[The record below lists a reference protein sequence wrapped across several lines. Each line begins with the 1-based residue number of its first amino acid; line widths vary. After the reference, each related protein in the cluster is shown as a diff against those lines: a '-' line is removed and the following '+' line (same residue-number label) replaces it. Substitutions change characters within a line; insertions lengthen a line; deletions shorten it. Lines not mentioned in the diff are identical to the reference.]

1 MDTERGRKPKWIY
14 AIIAVLIVGLVILGY
29 VIFSETLSSEPI
41 GPEPVTLQV
50 TTEKTTYT
58 QGENVTFLIYENNT
72 QDWAVYKPTAYG
84 YWVSNSQGN
93 VVWESGGF
101 HVDFPPSN
109 NTYPAHYGNAWGAI
123 WDQTVTIDNRT
134 TMAPPGDYTFTYLI
148 DDPYI
153 VQANCAVTIKPAE

>member
-1 MDTERGRKPKWIY
+1 MKKFKRAY
-14 AIIAVLIVGLVILGY
+14 AAIVVLIVGLVILGY
-29 VIFSETLSSEPI
+29 VILSNIPGNLAPV
-41 GPEPVTLQV
+41 GPEPVNLEV
-50 TTEKTTYT
+50 VTEKTTYA

-109 NTYPAHYGNAWGAI
+109 NTYPAHYGNAWRAI

-148 DDPYI
+148 DAPYI